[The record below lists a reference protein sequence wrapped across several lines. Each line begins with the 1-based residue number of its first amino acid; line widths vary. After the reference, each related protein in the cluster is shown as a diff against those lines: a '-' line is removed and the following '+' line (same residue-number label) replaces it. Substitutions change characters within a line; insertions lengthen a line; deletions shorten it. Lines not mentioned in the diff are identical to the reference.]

1 MEYTGEICCMYE
13 LKVAFSEDDIEF
25 QSVLEE
31 QFGSDLRYIR
41 ERGFDG
47 WEFLITV
54 AIPVAEVSIAL
65 VEFILDH
72 FRNHDTGKKRVIIEE
87 NGKIDLTG
95 YSAEDAER
103 IIRAYFESQKIA
115 ENE

>member
-1 MEYTGEICCMYE
+1 MYE

-25 QSVLEE
+25 QRVLEE
-31 QFGSDLRYIR
+31 QFGSDLQYVR

-54 AIPVAEVSIAL
+54 AIPVTEVSIAL
-65 VEFILDH
+65 IEFILDH
-72 FRNHDTGKKRVIIEE
+72 FRNHDTGQKRVITGQKRVIIEE